1 MVRSRNLLRLV
12 PFLALS
18 PALADHVGSGY
29 LPPTD
34 LTSDD
39 SLVSKAWQN
48 FTSKLGDY
56 IQARKG
62 AESADDLLTTLQ
74 TDPLQLTW
82 NITFSMNMFSIYDE
96 KTTEDLQFHHVSRE
110 LARSKYGTRKVSG
123 DSIYRV
129 QSVSKA
135 ITAYAAMMHFEP
147 EDWERPLIK
156 IFPELKNA
164 TTNDSTFPGPDWEEI
179 TPIALAAQIAGITPA
194 PPLFSTYALQEAAKV
209 AQGLPPLDPKTDPIW
224 SKIPCDLLSPCGL
237 NNGGKFVQNLAV
249 LPRVFSPW
257 TSPNYANSGYILFG
271 QVFAKLVGKNAT
283 DVIAKDIFKPLDMT
297 NSRTKGLKISEL
309 SKAVIP
315 TEDEATAWTMY
326 KGDGDL
332 TSPSGG
338 VLSTTNDLAKLG
350 ISILN
355 HTLLTPS
362 RTRKWM
368 KPRSHSARLD
378 YSIGAPWEIPRYK
391 NPKTGVVTDIYTKA
405 GDGFSATALFI
416 LLPEFGVG
424 FSILSAN
431 EVDVVRNVV
440 IGAIGDLLAET
451 LIPALSEQAAV
462 ETESKFG
469 GTYKATVG
477 LNSSL
482 TFAVNKTEGA
492 SPGLRITN
500 FISNGTDVL
509 EANPDLATRLVAVTR
524 EGNQVTMEA
533 LTEVDA
539 PNLPS
544 LFVSSFNGADWLV
557 AGGSPWGGI
566 QQGLFVF
573 DVDKSGNAK
582 DVKPLAYRA
591 KLERKKE

>member
-18 PALADHVGSGY
+18 PVAADHVGSGY

-39 SLVSKAWQN
+39 SLVSQAWQN
-48 FTSKLGDY
+48 FSSKLGDY

-62 AESADDLLTTLQ
+62 AGSAEEVLKTLQ

-96 KTTEDLQFHHVSRE
+96 KTVEDLQFHHVSRE

-164 TTNDSTFPGPDWEEI
+164 TADSFPVPDWEEI
-179 TPIALAAQIAGITPA
+179 TPIALAAQIAGISPA
-194 PPLFSTYALQEAAKV
+194 IPLFATYPLQEAAGI

-224 SKIPCDLLSPCGL
+224 SKIPCDISVPCGL
-237 NNGGKFVQNLAV
+237 NDANKFVQSLAV

-257 TSPNYANSGYILFG
+257 TSPNYANTGYILFG
-271 QVFAKLVGKNAT
+271 QVFAKLLGKNAT
-283 DVIAKDIFKPLDMT
+283 DVIASDIFKPLGMA
-297 NSRTKGLKISEL
+297 NSRTHGLKPKEL

-315 TEDEATAWTMY
+315 TEDETMAWMMY
-326 KGDGDL
+326 KGDGEL

-355 HTLLTPS
+355 NTLLTPS

-405 GDGFSATALFI
+405 GDGFSATAMFI

-424 FSILSAN
+424 FSLLSAN
-431 EVDVVRNVV
+431 EVDTVRNLVV
-440 IGAIGDLLAET
+440 GAIGDLLTET

-469 GTYKATVG
+469 GTYKATG
-477 LNSSL
+477 DLDSSL

-500 FISNGTDVL
+500 FVSNGTDVL
-509 EANPDLATRLVAVTR
+509 KANPGLATRLVAVTS
-524 EGNQVTMEA
+524 EGDQVTMEA
-533 LTEVDA
+533 LTEIDA

-544 LFVSSFNGADWLV
+544 LFVNSFNGADWIV

-573 DVDKSGNAK
+573 DVDESGNAK

-591 KLERKKE
+591 KLERQKE